1 MPHKTIKS
9 VKDFPD
15 WFFEKDYDIP
25 DTTIRWAGELNVR
38 VFLSLFLKS
47 NKRKDS
53 EDHLNWFLNCKNGN
67 FISQGLF
74 ASNVGESI
82 SDLSIFD
89 AIILSSFIWKSDY
102 ENIIDEVKAALK
114 TTEEFYSES
123 DNTPLKA
130 LIRSRYFD
138 EIAGDYIMDSF
149 DSDENF
155 TVFEDSAYEKYLKY
169 SPYFIDGPL
178 LSGIP
183 ITVNLACD
191 DKTLLETFSKWLK
204 EKRQVENIKSRRPFT
219 ESDYGDWK
227 KYKILEVFDLDMWA
241 EFFNYKITD
250 AAMAKA
256 LWPDGDLN
264 AEDISPIDRLRKTTR
279 GKIQKIIN
287 PLMVKKIYSQIA
299 QEYNEEEEYDE
310 EE

>member
-1 MPHKTIKS
+1 
-9 VKDFPD
+9 
-15 WFFEKDYDIP
+15 
-25 DTTIRWAGELNVR
+25 
-38 VFLSLFLKS
+38 
-47 NKRKDS
+47 
-53 EDHLNWFLNCKNGN
+53 
-67 FISQGLF
+67 
-74 ASNVGESI
+74 
-82 SDLSIFD
+82 
-89 AIILSSFIWKSDY
+89 
-102 ENIIDEVKAALK
+102 
-114 TTEEFYSES
+114 
-123 DNTPLKA
+123 
-130 LIRSRYFD
+130 
-138 EIAGDYIMDSF
+138 MDSF

-155 TVFEDSAYEKYLKY
+155 AVFEDSAYEKYLKY

-219 ESDYGDWK
+219 ESDYSDWK
-227 KYKILEVFDLDMWA
+227 KYKILEVFDLDIWA

-250 AAMAKA
+250 AAMAKT
-256 LWPDGDLN
+256 LWPDGDLD

-287 PLMVKKIYSQIA
+287 PLMVKKIFSQIV
-299 QEYNEEEEYDE
+299 QEEEYDE